1 MNTKHTP
8 GPWHVGMR
16 PGPMIYGAD
25 SAQVAD
31 MRGGLLARDETAANV
46 RLVVE
51 APAMLAALRDA
62 HAFLDA
68 LLEMQPDAAVDALTN
83 NGESVADMLGN
94 AIAKAAGR

>member
-31 MRGGLLARDETAANV
+31 MRGDLLARDEAAANV

-51 APAMLAALRDA
+51 APAMLAALRRL
-62 HAFLDA
+62 AF
-68 LLEMQPDAAVDALTN
+68 
-83 NGESVADMLGN
+83 N
-94 AIAKAAGR
+94 ASWAAGIIQAPTPSQFRDDIATAYEIIARIDGAAR

>member
-31 MRGGLLARDETAANV
+31 MRGDLLARDESAANV

-51 APAMLAALRDA
+51 APAMLAALRE
-62 HAFLDA
+62 A
-68 LLEMQPDAAVDALTN
+68 LPEIQRLN
-83 NGESVADMLGN
+83 R
-94 AIAKAAGR
+94 AAGEAVFNPAATGIIREILARIDGAAR

>member
-1 MNTKHTP
+1 MNSKHTP

-31 MRGGLLARDETAANV
+31 MRGDLLARDEAAANV

-51 APAMLAALRDA
+51 APAMLAALRMASRHISSGAMEYSNGD
-62 HAFLDA
+62 HGDRVYPHDVIRE
-68 LLEMQPDAAVDALTN
+68 LLARIDGAA
-83 NGESVADMLGN
+83 
-94 AIAKAAGR
+94 R